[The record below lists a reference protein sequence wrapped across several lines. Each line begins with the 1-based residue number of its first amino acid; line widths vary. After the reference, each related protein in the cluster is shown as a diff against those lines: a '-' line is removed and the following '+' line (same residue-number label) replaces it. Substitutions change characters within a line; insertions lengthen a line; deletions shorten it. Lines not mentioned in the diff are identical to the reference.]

1 MRMFDIF
8 RRRSCSAS
16 KPKALPCDKPV
27 EKGVVCDSEEL
38 PHALAA
44 ESHARSRTA
53 GSAQDLLTLLARK
66 AECPSIGSLGV
77 EPWRGRARVLM
88 GSVAHEEYT
97 PAALTAV
104 AHVLY
109 AEALRFDTADEAHRF
124 FELLNTVLGQADG
137 EEAS

>member
-8 RRRSCSAS
+8 RRRSRSAS
-16 KPKALPCDKPV
+16 EPEDLPPDEPV
-27 EKGVVCDSEEL
+27 GKGSACDSEAL
-38 PHALAA
+38 LHAVA
-44 ESHARSRTA
+44 EEPQVRSRPA
-53 GSAQDLLTLLARK
+53 GSAQDLLELLARK
-66 AECPSIGSLGV
+66 TECPSIGNLGV
-77 EPWRGRARVLM
+77 EPWRSRARVLM

-124 FELLNTVLGQADG
+124 FELLDTVLGQAGDEG
-137 EEAS
+137 AS